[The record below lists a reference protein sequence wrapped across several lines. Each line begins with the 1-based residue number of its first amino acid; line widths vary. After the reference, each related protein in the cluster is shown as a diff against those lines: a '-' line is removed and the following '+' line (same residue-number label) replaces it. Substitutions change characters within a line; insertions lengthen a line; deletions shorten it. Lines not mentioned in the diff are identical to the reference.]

1 MGISTLSGQGS
12 KFCDVFI
19 VSEVQSH
26 LISNI
31 ATDARSAEKYYYF
44 LRLMGRKASHV
55 ALECTLQSHPNLVIL
70 GEEVAVSK
78 LTLFDLTKQICDAV
92 QARAELD
99 KNDGVIL
106 LPEGLIENIPEIYAL
121 LKAWEGVRVVASA
134 RKLIGATNPLQAEPG
149 TIRGDLDV
157 KTGRNVVH
165 GSDSPENGERE
176 IDPDEISELGTP
188 RHRVHEREDGSRFRS
203 DNALTNTT
211 RDKYPHVSGSDI
223 YTLDRHVRRLSMES
237 VKSDLS
243 SVRVDGI
250 PNMMSRAATARTDDL
265 IARLNQEVIVRQFL
279 RKKLRAL

>member
-1 MGISTLSGQGS
+1 ML
-12 KFCDVFI
+12 
-19 VSEVQSH
+19 
-26 LISNI
+26 LALNI
-31 ATDARSAEKYYYF
+31 ARCYVFKNLAEHYKY
-44 LRLMGRKASHV
+44 LKAKSFF
-55 ALECTLQSHPNLVIL
+55 P
-70 GEEVAVSK
+70 K
-78 LTLFDLTKQICDAV
+78 
-92 QARAELD
+92 
-99 KNDGVIL
+99 
-106 LPEGLIENIPEIYAL
+106 LIEYITSGHVVYM
-121 LKAWEGVRVVASA
+121 AWEGVRVVASA

-211 RDKYPHVSGSDI
+211 RDKYPHVSGSEI

-279 RKKLRAL
+279 RKKWDKHGFLKLMNYCCELLVEAIIYGMTNVYVFAHVEGASKNSWTFVSAADGLPKVTTDRPNSTCFRARKLHGGF